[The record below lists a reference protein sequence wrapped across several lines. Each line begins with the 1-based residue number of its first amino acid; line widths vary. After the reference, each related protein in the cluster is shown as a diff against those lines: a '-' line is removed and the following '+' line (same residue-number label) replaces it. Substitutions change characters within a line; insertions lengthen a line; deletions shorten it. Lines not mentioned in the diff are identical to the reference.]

1 MLNPQSKFVPS
12 NLPLEICG
20 GVGQVTAAII
30 FKIIRPRCC
39 KYPQRTQLLEEPYGL
54 ISPFLED
61 NTVRTYYLSHCI
73 LATFPEVSTSGFL
86 HLGGSG

>member
-20 GVGQVTAAII
+20 GVGQVTAAIT
-30 FKIIRPRCC
+30 FKIIRPSCY
-39 KYPQRTQLLEEPYGL
+39 KYSPCTPLQEEPYVL

-61 NTVRTYYLSHCI
+61 N
-73 LATFPEVSTSGFL
+73 
-86 HLGGSG
+86 

>member
-30 FKIIRPRCC
+30 FNIIRPSCC
-39 KYPQRTQLLEEPYGL
+39 KYPQCTELLGEPYVL

-61 NTVRTYYLSHCI
+61 NTVRTYYLPHYI
-73 LATFPEVSTSGFL
+73 LATFFEVSTSGFL
-86 HLGGSG
+86 HLGDCG

>member
-30 FKIIRPRCC
+30 FKVIRPSCC
-39 KYPQRTQLLEEPYGL
+39 KYPRCTQLLEEPYGL
-54 ISPFLED
+54 ISPFF
-61 NTVRTYYLSHCI
+61 RGQYSQGMLSHCI
-73 LATFPEVSTSGFL
+73 LAIFPEVNMSGFL